1 MTLGLMM
8 LSILALGIMTLSIMA
23 LHVTTKNVMLG
34 INDTEHI
41 VTFSV

>member
-1 MTLGLMM
+1 MM

-23 LHVTTKNVMLG
+23 LNVTIKNVMQG

-41 VTFSV
+41 VVTLSI